1 MREIVYV
8 EKNTVIRDGKTVL
21 EETRYHGL
29 LGEDGSFRLLGYCGK
44 RFPSQK
50 AGVQSTDPRQKRN
63 EAA

>member
-44 RFPSQK
+44 RFPGQETK
-50 AGVQSTDPRQKRN
+50 AQPISPAKNTNR
-63 EAA
+63 AA